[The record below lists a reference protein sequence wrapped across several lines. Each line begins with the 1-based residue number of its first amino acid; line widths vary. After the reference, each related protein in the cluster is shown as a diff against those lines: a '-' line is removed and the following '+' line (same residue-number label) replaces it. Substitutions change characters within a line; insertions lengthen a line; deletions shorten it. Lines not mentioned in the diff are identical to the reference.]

1 MRRGASAFP
10 SESNTPNRIALA
22 EFFTKRHLDSPGCA
36 HVAPVLTSAAMEY
49 RNKPSI
55 HPAWYL
61 VAFIL
66 VAFLAGL
73 AIKFYRTGVLW

>member
-1 MRRGASAFP
+1 
-10 SESNTPNRIALA
+10 
-22 EFFTKRHLDSPGCA
+22 
-36 HVAPVLTSAAMEY
+36 MEY
-49 RNKPSI
+49 RNKPPI

-73 AIKFYRTGVLW
+73 AIKFYRTGVLWP

>member
-1 MRRGASAFP
+1 VR
-10 SESNTPNRIALA
+10 
-22 EFFTKRHLDSPGCA
+22 
-36 HVAPVLTSAAMEY
+36 EY
-49 RNKPSI
+49 RDRPPI

-61 VAFIL
+61 VAFVL